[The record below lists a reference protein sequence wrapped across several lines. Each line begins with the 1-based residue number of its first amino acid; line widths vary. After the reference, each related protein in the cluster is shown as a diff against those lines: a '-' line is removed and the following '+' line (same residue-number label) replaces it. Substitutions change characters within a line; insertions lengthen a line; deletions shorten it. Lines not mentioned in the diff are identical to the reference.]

1 MSKSQGSYE
10 VYTRIHYCVES
21 TARVLERSWSQSI
34 MSFSDTGCCDL
45 AVLRVGHGGTR
56 GFIDGAAFWK
66 VSPSPSPNPIAPY
79 VCTEMAQSLAQLS
92 NICQTSKGAHTTLV
106 VCFLIFVCSPPA
118 LLLTFLTQESKEI
131 MHDAVLGVLWVRT
144 MHSYIIGGLTN
155 FIISVTYPPQPVAS
169 VNHYHFGRSLLH

>member
-10 VYTRIHYCVES
+10 VYTRIHYCVER

-79 VCTEMAQSLAQLS
+79 VCTEMAESLAQLS
-92 NICQTSKGAHTTLV
+92 NTYLSNFERGPYDTCCL
-106 VCFLIFVCSPPA
+106 FLNLRLFSSCSPSHLPYPGKQRNNA
-118 LLLTFLTQESKEI
+118 RRC
-131 MHDAVLGVLWVRT
+131 VGCLWVRT
-144 MHSYIIGGLTN
+144 MHSYIIGGLTS
-155 FIISVTYPPQPVAS
+155 FIIQ
-169 VNHYHFGRSLLH
+169 